1 MSLFRSILKHLG
13 LSQDENCNEQMSL
26 PKVSETANSEENDES
41 MDCST
46 EIVEDAPDA
55 PEDAPDAPEDAPED
69 SPDAPEDSP
78 DVPED
83 ALEALEDVPEE
94 N

>member
-46 EIVEDAPDA
+46 EIVEDSP
-55 PEDAPDAPEDAPED
+55 DAPED